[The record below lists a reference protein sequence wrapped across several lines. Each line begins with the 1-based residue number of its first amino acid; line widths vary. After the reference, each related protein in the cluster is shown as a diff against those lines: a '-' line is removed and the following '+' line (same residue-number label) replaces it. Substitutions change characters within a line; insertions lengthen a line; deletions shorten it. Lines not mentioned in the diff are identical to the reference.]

1 MSAVFM
7 WRREEKYS
15 EFPSRYIGI
24 GGFFSVCVYY
34 YSRESLKDDLLFSC
48 NAYIFIVKFLLL
60 LLQYS
65 PNIALEA
72 YVIKAAGFTGMTCT
86 VFQKVATSD
95 RTGLS
100 DYGRRDPDGNLDK
113 QLSFKCNVS
122 NTLSSLALKVGYSLF
137 SPLPL

>member
-1 MSAVFM
+1 MVVFFLHTVTV
-7 WRREEKYS
+7 ENLLQVICYS
-15 EFPSRYIGI
+15 
-24 GGFFSVCVYY
+24 
-34 YSRESLKDDLLFSC
+34 SC
-48 NAYIFIVKFLLL
+48 NAYVFIKFLLLL

-137 SPLPL
+137 IPLLSL

>member
-1 MSAVFM
+1 VFKKS
-7 WRREEKYS
+7 WKC
-15 EFPSRYIGI
+15 
-24 GGFFSVCVYY
+24 FSWDYKPFLNSSFVD
-34 YSRESLKDDLLFSC
+34 LK
-48 NAYIFIVKFLLL
+48 
-60 LLQYS
+60 YS

-86 VFQKVATSD
+86 VFQKVAASD

-122 NTLSSLALKVGYSLF
+122 STFSSLALKVGYGL
-137 SPLPL
+137 